1 MQTSS
6 PVISAII
13 PTYRRPEMLG
23 RAIHSVLN
31 QTYPHLRVCVFD
43 NASGDETAAV
53 VAEIAREDPR
63 VTYYCHRQNI
73 GMSANFAYAMAHVE
87 TPYFSM
93 LSDDDYYYPTFY
105 ETAMDG
111 FVQYPEVMF
120 SAATTIMVHTNGSI
134 KVGSPAEG
142 YFTPPEGFL
151 LWVQTRGPAVTSMV
165 FRRDVIERVGMIDQ
179 TIFHADV
186 DYLWRIT
193 ARFPFVTSA
202 RPGLIFTI
210 HAQQSTRQTDME
222 TPVRSY
228 LLLRERV
235 RATPDVSMPVRK
247 AVDAFLRARFSRSVL
262 YAGLA
267 AIGDGDYRR
276 GERAATFL
284 RASFDQK
291 GRATLLSLLA
301 RGCGHI
307 PPVRWPARLLV
318 RAAIHAATTLARFE
332 RDSRSNSALR
342 AEITAFTRQARA
354 LPVPPGSSSPGDVP
368 PSARR
373 RRGE

>member
-6 PVISAII
+6 PLISAII
-13 PTYRRPEMLG
+13 PTYRRPETLR
-23 RAIHSVLN
+23 RAILSVLN

-63 VTYYCHRQNI
+63 IAYYCHRENI

-93 LSDDDYYYPTFY
+93 LSDDDYYHPTFY
-105 ETAMDG
+105 ETAMNG
-111 FVQYPEVMF
+111 FARYPGVML
-120 SAATTIMVHTNGSI
+120 SAAATVMVHANGSI

-151 LWVQTRGPAVTSMV
+151 LWVQTRGPSVTSMV
-165 FRRDVIERVGMIDQ
+165 FRRDVIEHVGLIDQ
-179 TIFHADV
+179 TIFHADL

-210 HAQQSTRQTDME
+210 HARQSTRQADME
-222 TPVRSY
+222 TPVHSY
-228 LLLRERV
+228 LMLRERV
-235 RATPDVSMPVRK
+235 RATPDVSMSVRK

-267 AIGDGDYRR
+267 AIGAGDYRR
-276 GERAATFL
+276 GERAAAIL

-291 GRATLLSLLA
+291 GRASLLGLLA

-307 PPVRWPARLLV
+307 PPVRRPARLLA
-318 RAAIHAATTLARFE
+318 RTTIHAATTLAQFE
-332 RDSRSNSALR
+332 RDTRSNSALR

-354 LPVPPGSSSPGDVP
+354 LSAFSGVSSPGDVP
-368 PSARR
+368 LSVQQ

>member
-1 MQTSS
+1 
-6 PVISAII
+6 
-13 PTYRRPEMLG
+13 MLE
-23 RAIHSVLN
+23 RAIRSVLN
-31 QTYPHLRVCVFD
+31 QTYPHLRVRVFD

-53 VAEIAREDPR
+53 VAAIGREDSR
-63 VTYYCHRQNI
+63 VAYYCHPENI

-93 LSDDDYYYPTFY
+93 LSDDDYYHPTFY

-111 FVQYPEVMF
+111 FARYPDVML
-120 SAATTIMVHTNGSI
+120 SAAATVMVHANGSVQ
-134 KVGSPAEG
+134 VGSPAEG

-151 LWVQTRGPAVTSMV
+151 LWTQTRGPAVTSMV
-165 FRRDVIERVGMIDQ
+165 FRRDVIERVGLIDQ
-179 TIFHADV
+179 TIFHADI

-210 HAQQSTRQTDME
+210 HARQSTRQADME

-235 RATPDVSMPVRK
+235 RATPDVSPLVRK
-247 AVDAFLRARFSRSVL
+247 TVDAFLRARLSRSVL

-267 AIGDGDYRR
+267 AIGKGDDRH
-276 GERAATFL
+276 GERAATIL
-284 RASFDQK
+284 RTSFDQK
-291 GRATLLSLLA
+291 GRAALLGLLA
-301 RGCGHI
+301 RGCGYI

-318 RAAIHAATTLARFE
+318 RAAVHAATTLAQFE
-332 RDSRSNSALR
+332 RDTRSNSALR
-342 AEITAFTRQARA
+342 AEITAFTRQVRVLSAPSGASSRGGGPQ
-354 LPVPPGSSSPGDVP
+354 PV
-368 PSARR
+368 RQ
-373 RRGE
+373 RGGE